1 MTGFYQAALSVML
14 MPDQTPEDHRMT
26 AASFAPFQ
34 DLASL
39 LIPHTHA
46 EKIDGAHD
54 VSHLLRVW
62 KNVCAIRDREG
73 GDARV
78 LIAAT
83 LLHDCVSVEKDS
95 PFRSSASRLAAARA
109 RELLTEMGWDEE
121 SIAAVAHAIEAHSF
135 SAAITPLTLE
145 ARILQDADRLDSLG
159 MIGVARTFYVSGRMG
174 RQLYEPNDPHAS
186 QRPYDDRNFAADHFH
201 TKLLHLA
208 ESFQTDTGTQM
219 AKIRHD
225 RLKRFLNE
233 LMEEIGAPQ
242 P

>member
-1 MTGFYQAALSVML
+1 ML
-14 MPDQTPEDHRMT
+14 IPAQTLEDHRMT

-186 QRPYDDRNFAADHFH
+186 QRPYDDMNFAADHFH

-208 ESFQTDTGTQM
+208 DSFQTDTGTQM

-225 RLKRFLNE
+225 RLKRFLDE

>member
-1 MTGFYQAALSVML
+1 ML
-14 MPDQTPEDHRMT
+14 IPAQTPEDHRMT

-34 DLASL
+34 DMASL

-201 TKLLHLA
+201 TKLLHLDD
-208 ESFQTDTGTQM
+208 SFQTDTGTQM

-225 RLKRFLNE
+225 RLKRFLDE